1 MNSPLTSLLTF
12 HTVDYPSG
20 NGLFDSSEKQ
30 FGILKI
36 KTTTT
41 DSISSSTIYDSVLGS
56 SIPTWNIGFSID
68 MSASMSDICK
78 DSRDKMSHIKHTISN
93 ILRLFSET
101 TNMVL
106 NVYIQA
112 FDNEVKEIIPF
123 KRVTPENVEELIKEV
138 QKIYPNGSTNLK
150 IPIEYMNRI
159 MEKRMREFPFQK
171 FAHIMLTDG
180 EDTTNN
186 TNNTIVSEVS
196 TLYKNVFVGFGATH
210 NSLLMSAMTKDANN
224 EYWFIDKLESSGF
237 VYGEIIHGILYS
249 AVESVTIVAYNGE
262 IYNWRTNT
270 WETTIHVGSL
280 PCGVE
285 KTFHVRTT
293 EPELFSGKIVGAVDL
308 SGIQHT
314 LDEIMPLPRLVDC
327 NTDIYEEVDLT
338 KYLYRQRVQEL
349 LYISKNIDNN
359 DDSTLNYDL
368 RDLKLVVREFFT
380 NMKQY
385 VKTMSLTEDPFWK
398 VLLDDMFITYKTLG
412 SPYSH
417 MYTNS
422 RQSSQGRQQT
432 YAVTNLDDY
441 TLEKELFSPPQRN
454 VNFLGRQS
462 SIGTHMNF
470 TQDVA
475 DVDDENSTLEYNYP
489 EPTQFDMQDSEK
501 LTINT
506 TLPYD
511 YTTLPSP
518 PPLRRS
524 SAIGSVA
531 VGNAPQYHYF
541 QDATFPEYEELQHEL
556 SDNTETS
563 YATQQIM
570 SVIRSVSQ
578 NTSPSAYAAADDNV

>member
-1 MNSPLTSLLTF
+1 MSSPLTSLF
-12 HTVDYPSG
+12 MVNTVEYPSG
-20 NGLFDSSEKQ
+20 NGLFDSSENQ

-36 KTTTT
+36 KTVDAAPA
-41 DSISSSTIYDSVLGS
+41 DSTSLRALHDSVLDS

-68 MSASMSDICK
+68 ISGSMSDICK
-78 DSRDKMSHIKHTISN
+78 DGRNKMAHIKHTISN

-101 TNMVL
+101 QTMVL
-106 NVYIQA
+106 NVYVQV
-112 FDNEVKEIIPF
+112 FDNEVKGIIPF
-123 KRVTPENVEELIKEV
+123 TKVTPGNVEELV
-138 QKIYPNGSTNLK
+138 QKVQEIYPKGSTNLK
-150 IPIEYMNRI
+150 LPIECMNRI

-180 EDTTNN
+180 EDTSNN
-186 TNNTIVSEVS
+186 TNNTIISEVS

-210 NSLLMSAMTKDANN
+210 NSVLMSAMSKDSNN

-249 AVESVTIVAYNGE
+249 AVENVSILVDDGE

-270 WETTIHVGSL
+270 WETTINVGSL
-280 PCGVE
+280 PYGVE

-293 EPELFSGKIVGAVDL
+293 DPELFSGKVFGAVDL
-308 SGIQHT
+308 SGIQET
-314 LDEIMPLPRLVDC
+314 LDEFELLPRVINCDT
-327 NTDIYEEVDLT
+327 NIYEEVDLT

-349 LYISKNIDNN
+349 LYMSKNAHDQ
-359 DDSTLNYDL
+359 DL
-368 RDLKLVVREFFT
+368 SKLKSQLREFFIH
-380 NMKQY
+380 MKEY
-385 VKTMSLTEDPFWK
+385 VKTMLLTEDLFWK
-398 VLLDDMFITYKTLG
+398 VLLDDLFITYKTLG
-412 SPYSH
+412 SPCSH

-441 TLEKELFSPPQRN
+441 TLETQMFSPPERN

-462 SIGTHMNF
+462 RLGTQTIL
-470 TQDVA
+470 TQATA
-475 DVDDENSTLEYNYP
+475 DVDDETSTLEYNYAKRD
-489 EPTQFDMQDSEK
+489 QFDMQDSER
-501 LTINT
+501 LTIDT

-518 PPLRRS
+518 PALRRS
-524 SAIGSVA
+524 SAIGRVPIDPLLLLDDEHQ
-531 VGNAPQYHYF
+531 G
-541 QDATFPEYEELQHEL
+541 ATFPDYEELQHEL

-570 SVIRSVSQ
+570 SVMRSVSQ
-578 NTSPSAYAAADDNV
+578 HTSASDYAADDNV

>member
-1 MNSPLTSLLTF
+1 MF
-12 HTVDYPSG
+12 HTIDYPSG
-20 NGLFDSSEKQ
+20 NGLFDSSEKK

-36 KTTTT
+36 QTASAESITSTTTY
-41 DSISSSTIYDSVLGS
+41 DGIIGSSS
-56 SIPTWNIGFSID
+56 PTWNIGFSID
-68 MSASMSDICK
+68 MSASMSDTCK
-78 DSRDKMSHIKHTISN
+78 DGRDKMSHIKHTISN

-101 TNMVL
+101 PSMVL
-106 NVYIQA
+106 NVYVQA
-112 FDNEVKEIIPF
+112 FDNEVKEIITF
-123 KRVTPENVEELIKEV
+123 TRVTPENVEELIQEV
-138 QKIYPNGSTNLK
+138 KKIYPKGSTNLK
-150 IPIEYMNRI
+150 LPIECMNRI

-210 NSLLMSAMTKDANN
+210 NSVLMSAMTKDSNN

-249 AVESVTIVAYNGE
+249 AVETVSIVAYNGE
-262 IYNWRTNT
+262 IYNWKTNT
-270 WETTIHVGSL
+270 WETTIHIGSL
-280 PCGVE
+280 PGGVE

-308 SGIQHT
+308 SGIQHI
-314 LDEIMPLPRLVDC
+314 LDEIMPLPRLVDYE
-327 NTDIYEEVDLT
+327 TDVYEEVDLT

-349 LYISKNIDNN
+349 LYISKNID
-359 DDSTLNYDL
+359 DQDLCELKST
-368 RDLKLVVREFFT
+368 VREFFT
-380 NMKQY
+380 HMKQY

-441 TLEKELFSPPQRN
+441 TLETQMFSPPQRN

-462 SIGTHMNF
+462 SLGTQTIL
-470 TQDVA
+470 TQATA
-475 DVDDENSTLEYNYP
+475 DVDDETSTLEYNYA
-489 EPTQFDMQDSEK
+489 EPDPFDMQYSER
-501 LTINT
+501 LTIDT

-511 YTTLPSP
+511 YTTLPP
-518 PPLRRS
+518 PPALRRS
-524 SAIGSVA
+524 SAIGGVP
-531 VGNAPQYHYF
+531 VGNPSQYHHF
-541 QDATFPEYEELQHEL
+541 QGETFPEYEDLQHEL

-570 SVIRSVSQ
+570 SVMRSVSQ
-578 NTSPSAYAAADDNV
+578 HTSASDYAADDNV